1 MPRKYPFYPAWDG
14 KKADPVTLK
23 FLDLCK
29 RRWSFTNLGV
39 YVNRQMRGSKNLS
52 VHATGF
58 AVDMGYPKTRAGRAV
73 AREAWDWLLLHSE
86 ELRICEIH
94 DYSYLNPKQDPKDK
108 TAWGRG
114 YRCSRG
120 EGTDPKSVK
129 LFTQSENA
137 GTPGGAWLHVEIS
150 NDWESPEA
158 FEAAWRALPKPVK
171 TP

>member
-1 MPRKYPFYPAWDG
+1 MPRKYPFWPSWDG
-14 KKADPVTLK
+14 KATSPVIKNL
-23 FLDLCK
+23 FQRCNK
-29 RRWSFTNLGV
+29 RWGFTNLGM
-39 YVNRQMRGSKNLS
+39 YVNRPMRGSKNLS
-52 VHATGF
+52 VHATGW
-58 AVDMGYPKTRAGRAV
+58 AIDLGYPKTRAGRAKAV
-73 AREAWDWLLLHSE
+73 EAWNWLIEHTE

-120 EGTDPKSVK
+120 EGVKGVKVFTKTD
-129 LFTQSENA
+129 NA
-137 GTPGGAWLHVEIS
+137 GTPGGAWLHIEIS

>member
-1 MPRKYPFYPAWDG
+1 MSRKYPFWPAWDG

-29 RRWSFTNLGV
+29 RRWAFTNLGV

-52 VHATGF
+52 VHATGY
-58 AVDMGYPKTRAGRAV
+58 AVDMGYPKTRAGRAK
-73 AREAWDWLLLHSE
+73 AREAWDWFLEHSE

-108 TAWGRG
+108 TPWGRG

-129 LFTQSENA
+129 LFTRSENA

-150 NDWESPEA
+150 NDWDSPEA